1 MRLQPSEKLLVATGN
16 KGKLSEISALLAPF
30 GVSVASLRDF
40 GLGEPEETER
50 SFAGNALLKARAGAK
65 GAGLVTLADDS
76 GLVVEALG
84 GAPGIYTAD
93 WAEGHQGRDFGLA
106 MAKTW
111 AYLEAVKAPAPRRA
125 AFCCTLALV
134 WPDGR
139 EMVFEGR
146 APGQIVWPMRGSQGH
161 GYDPIFVPEGHEQ
174 TFGEMD
180 EALKNRI
187 SHRADAFAKL
197 IKECFT

>member
-1 MRLQPSEKLLVATGN
+1 MRILPGETLLVATGN
-16 KGKLSEISALLAPF
+16 RGKLVEISALLSPY
-30 GVSVASLRDF
+30 GVKAVSLADL

-65 GAGLVTLADDS
+65 ASGLVTLADDS
-76 GLVVEALG
+76 GLMVDALG
-84 GAPGIYTAD
+84 GAPGVYTAD
-93 WAEGHQGRDFGLA
+93 WAEGAKGRDFGVA

-111 AYLEAVKAPAPRRA
+111 DLLQAVRAPTPRSA

-134 WPDGR
+134 RPDG
-139 EMVFEGR
+139 ESQVFAGKVH
-146 APGQIVWPMRGSQGH
+146 GQIVWPARGQQGH
-161 GYDPIFVPEGHEQ
+161 GYDPIFVPDGHDQ
-174 TFGEMD
+174 TFGEME

>member
-1 MRLQPSEKLLVATGN
+1 MRILPGETLLVATGN
-16 KGKLSEISALLAPF
+16 RGKLAEISALLSPY
-30 GVSVASLRDF
+30 GVKVLSLADL

-65 GAGLVTLADDS
+65 ASGLLTLADDS
-76 GLVVEALG
+76 GLMVDALG
-84 GAPGIYTAD
+84 GAPGVYTAD
-93 WAEGHQGRDFGLA
+93 WAEGAKGRDFGNA

-111 AYLEAVKAPAPRRA
+111 AFLQAVKAPAPRTA

-134 WPDGR
+134 RPEG
-139 EMVFEGR
+139 EAQVFAGKVQ
-146 APGQIVWPMRGSQGH
+146 GQIVWPARGKQGH
-161 GYDPIFVPEGHEQ
+161 GYDPIFVPDGHDQ

-180 EALKNRI
+180 DTVKNRI

-197 IKECFT
+197 IEECFT

>member
-1 MRLQPSEKLLVATGN
+1 MRLLAGEKLLVATGN
-16 KGKLSEISALLAPF
+16 KGKLSEISALLSPF
-30 GVSVASLRDF
+30 GVEVLSLRDF

-65 GAGLVTLADDS
+65 GSGLVTLADDS
-76 GLVVEALG
+76 GLVVDALG

-93 WAEGHQGRDFGLA
+93 WAEGAQGRSFERA

-134 WPDGR
+134 RPDGQ
-139 EMVFEGR
+139 EAVFEGR
-146 APGQIVWPMRGSQGH
+146 AKGQIVWPMRGAQGH
-161 GYDPIFVPEGHEQ
+161 GYDPIFVPEGHDQ
-174 TFGEMD
+174 TFGEM
-180 EALKNRI
+180 EETLKNRI